1 MRRLCRRYLILTIN
15 RKRMM
20 KMLKRCRSI
29 VTSSLLVL
37 FMAGYVH
44 AATVQSAAG
53 NRTKQPHTLDRIVAV
68 VNEGVIT
75 QNQLNSR
82 VRSATIQLQRQK
94 VQLPPPEY
102 LRQQVL
108 DQMITERTQV
118 QLANEAGIRVEDTE
132 LEQALNRIA
141 ANQKMSTQQMRQMV
155 EKDGI
160 TWPDFREEIRSQMMI
175 ARVREREVDAKINVT
190 PGEVDNFLANQAAT
204 GAGEEVHLAHI
215 VIRIPEGA
223 SPETLNKLRMKAV
236 SIDDQ
241 AKAGRDFAQLAATY
255 SESNDAMQ
263 GGDLGFRPVDSL
275 PQVMTSAIANLRPGQ
290 VSDVVRSPSGF
301 HIVKL
306 IARKG
311 GGGALPQIQQTHARH
326 ILIKVTEITSESEAR
341 QKINMVHARLKS
353 GEDFATLAKLYSQD
367 GSAQKGGDLG
377 WLYPGD
383 TVPAFDQAMNALKIG
398 EISNPVQSQFG
409 FHIIQ
414 VLERKTTDVSQ
425 ERQRQRATMALRQRK
440 LEEANQEWVRQVR
453 DRAYVEIRLED
464 Q

>member
-1 MRRLCRRYLILTIN
+1 MPMLNRYRTLFAVMVLA
-15 RKRMM
+15 
-20 KMLKRCRSI
+20 LLWSI
-29 VTSSLLVL
+29 GVAAAPAPSGTTS
-37 FMAGYVH
+37 
-44 AATVQSAAG
+44 
-53 NRTKQPHTLDRIVAV
+53 RTSQPQTLDRIVAV
-68 VNEGVIT
+68 VNDGVIT
-75 QNQLNSR
+75 QHQLNSR
-82 VRSATIQLQRQK
+82 VRSATMQLQRQK
-94 VQLPPPEY
+94 VQLPPGDM

-108 DQMITERTQV
+108 EQMITERTQV
-118 QLANEAGIRVEDTE
+118 QVAQEAGVRIEDTE

-160 TWPDFREEIRSQMMI
+160 AWPDFREEIRSQMMI

-204 GAGEEVHLAHI
+204 GSGEEVHLAHI

-241 AKAGRDFAQLAATY
+241 AKAGRDFGQLAATY

-275 PQVMTSAIANLRPGQ
+275 PQVMSSAIANLKPGQ

-306 IARKG
+306 LARRG
-311 GGGALPQIQQTHARH
+311 GGSALPQVQQTHARH
-326 ILIKVTEITSESEAR
+326 ILIKVTEITSEAEAR
-341 QKINMVHARLKS
+341 QKINQVHVRLKN
-353 GEDFATLAKLYSQD
+353 GEDFPTLAKLYSQD

-414 VLERKTTDVSQ
+414 VLERRTTDVSQ

-453 DRAYVEIRLED
+453 DRAYVEIRADD

>member
-1 MRRLCRRYLILTIN
+1 
-15 RKRMM
+15 M
-20 KMLKRCRSI
+20 KMLNRFKTMVA
-29 VTSSLLVL
+29 VT
-37 FMAGYVH
+37 F
-44 AATVQSAAG
+44 SAALMVG
-53 NRTKQPHTLDRIVAV
+53 VSQAAPANPAPVQRSSQPQTLDRIVAV
-68 VNEGVIT
+68 VNDGVIT

-82 VRSATIQLQRQK
+82 VRSATSQLHRQK
-94 VQLPPPEY
+94 VQLPPQEI

-108 DQMITERTQV
+108 DQMITERAQV
-118 QLANEAGIRVEDTE
+118 QTAKEAGIQVDDSD
-132 LEQALNRIA
+132 LEQALVRVA
-141 ANQKMSTQQMRQMV
+141 ANQKMTPQQMRQVV

-160 TWPDFREEIRSQMMI
+160 AWPDFREEIRSQMMI
-175 ARVREREVDAKINVT
+175 ARVREREVDARVNVS

-204 GAGEEVHLAHI
+204 GSGEEVHLAHI
-215 VIRIPEGA
+215 IIRIPEGA
-223 SPETLNKLRMKAV
+223 SPETLNKLRLKAV
-236 SIDDQ
+236 SIDEQ
-241 AKAGRDFAQLAATY
+241 AKSGRDFGQLAATY

-263 GGDLGFRPVDSL
+263 GGDLGFRPLDSL
-275 PQVMTSAIANLRPGQ
+275 PQVMSSAIANLKPGQ

-311 GGGALPQIQQTHARH
+311 GSALPQIQQTHARH
-326 ILIKVTEITSESEAR
+326 ILIKVTEVTSEAEAR
-341 QKINMVHARLKS
+341 QKINQVHSRLKN
-353 GEDFATLAKLYSQD
+353 GEDFAALAKLYSQD

-414 VLERKTTDVSQ
+414 VLERRTTDVSQ

-440 LEEANQEWVRQVR
+440 LEEANQEWIRQVR
-453 DRAYVEIRLED
+453 DRAYVEIRLDD

>member
-1 MRRLCRRYLILTIN
+1 MLN
-15 RKRMM
+15 RFKAMVA
-20 KMLKRCRSI
+20 
-29 VTSSLLVL
+29 VT
-37 FMAGYVH
+37 F
-44 AATVQSAAG
+44 SAALMIG
-53 NRTKQPHTLDRIVAV
+53 VSQAAPANPVPVQRSSQPQTLDRIVAV
-68 VNEGVIT
+68 VNDGVIT

-82 VRSATIQLQRQK
+82 VRSATSQLHRQK
-94 VQLPPPEY
+94 VQLPPQEI

-108 DQMITERTQV
+108 DQMITERAQV
-118 QLANEAGIRVEDTE
+118 QTAKEAGIQVDDSD
-132 LEQALNRIA
+132 LEQALVRVA
-141 ANQKMSTQQMRQMV
+141 ANQKMTPQQMRQVV

-160 TWPDFREEIRSQMMI
+160 AWPDFREEIRSQMMI
-175 ARVREREVDAKINVT
+175 ARVREREVDARVNVS

-215 VIRIPEGA
+215 IIRIPEGA
-223 SPETLNKLRMKAV
+223 SPETLNKLRLKAV
-236 SIDDQ
+236 SIDEQ
-241 AKAGRDFAQLAATY
+241 AKAGKDFGQLAATY

-263 GGDLGFRPVDSL
+263 GGDLGFRPLDSL
-275 PQVMTSAIANLRPGQ
+275 PQVMSSAIANLKPGQ

-311 GGGALPQIQQTHARH
+311 GSALPQIQQTHARH
-326 ILIKVTEITSESEAR
+326 ILIKVTEVTSEAEAR
-341 QKINMVHARLKS
+341 QKINQVHSRLKN
-353 GEDFATLAKLYSQD
+353 GEDFAALAKLYSQD

-414 VLERKTTDVSQ
+414 VLERRTTDVSQ

-440 LEEANQEWVRQVR
+440 LEEANQEWIRQVR
-453 DRAYVEIRLED
+453 DRAYVEIRMDD

>member
-1 MRRLCRRYLILTIN
+1 
-15 RKRMM
+15 M
-20 KMLKRCRSI
+20 KMPNRFKSFVSAIALM
-29 VTSSLLVL
+29 LLAV
-37 FMAGYVH
+37 GISH
-44 AATVQSAAG
+44 AAPASSTPVQRSS
-53 NRTKQPHTLDRIVAV
+53 QPQTLDRIVAV
-68 VNEGVIT
+68 VNDGVIT
-75 QNQLNSR
+75 QNQLNTR
-82 VRSATIQLQRQK
+82 VRSATMQLHRQK
-94 VQLPPPEY
+94 VQLPPHEI

-108 DQMITERTQV
+108 DQMITERALV
-118 QLANEAGIRVEDTE
+118 QTAKEAGVNVDDNDLDQAMVRV
-132 LEQALNRIA
+132 A
-141 ANQKMSTQQMRQMV
+141 ANQKMTPQQMRQTV

-175 ARVREREVDAKINVT
+175 ARVREREVDARVNVT
-190 PGEVDNFLANQAAT
+190 PGEVDNFLANQSAT

-223 SPETLNKLRMKAV
+223 SPETLNKLRLKAV

-241 AKAGRDFAQLAATY
+241 AKAGKDFGQLAATY

-263 GGDLGFRPVDSL
+263 GGDLGFRPLDSL
-275 PQVMTSAIANLRPGQ
+275 PQVMSSAIANLKPGQ

-306 IARKG
+306 IARRG
-311 GGGALPQIQQTHARH
+311 GGSALPQVQQTHARH
-326 ILIKVTEITSESEAR
+326 ILIKVTEVTSEPEAR
-341 QKINMVHARLKS
+341 QKINQVHSRLKS
-353 GEDFATLAKLYSQD
+353 GEDFAALAKLYSQD

-414 VLERKTTDVSQ
+414 VLERRTTDVSQ
-425 ERQRQRATMALRQRK
+425 DRQRQRASNALRQRK

-453 DRAYVEIRLED
+453 DRAYVEMHLDD

>member
-1 MRRLCRRYLILTIN
+1 
-15 RKRMM
+15 M
-20 KMLKRCRSI
+20 KMPNRFKAIVASLFSVALMVGVCQAAPANPTPAHRS
-29 VTSSLLVL
+29 S
-37 FMAGYVH
+37 
-44 AATVQSAAG
+44 
-53 NRTKQPHTLDRIVAV
+53 QPQTLDRIVAV
-68 VNEGVIT
+68 VNDGVIT

-82 VRSATIQLQRQK
+82 VRSATMQLHRQK
-94 VQLPPPEY
+94 VQLPPQEI

-108 DQMITERTQV
+108 DQMITERAQV
-118 QLANEAGIRVEDTE
+118 QTAKEAGIQVDDSD
-132 LEQALNRIA
+132 LEQALVRVA
-141 ANQKMSTQQMRQMV
+141 ANQKMTPQQMRQTV

-160 TWPDFREEIRSQMMI
+160 AWPDFREEIRSQMMI
-175 ARVREREVDAKINVT
+175 ARVREREVDARVNVS
-190 PGEVDNFLANQAAT
+190 PGEVDNFLANQSAT

-223 SPETLNKLRMKAV
+223 SPETLNKLRLKAV
-236 SIDDQ
+236 SIDEQ
-241 AKAGRDFAQLAATY
+241 AKAGKDFGQLAATY

-263 GGDLGFRPVDSL
+263 GGDLGFRPLDSL
-275 PQVMTSAIANLRPGQ
+275 PQVMSSAIANLKPGQ

-306 IARKG
+306 LARKG
-311 GGGALPQIQQTHARH
+311 GSAMPQIQQTHARH
-326 ILIKVTEITSESEAR
+326 ILIKVTEVTSEPEAR
-341 QKINMVHARLKS
+341 QKINQVHSRLKN
-353 GEDFATLAKLYSQD
+353 GEDFAALAKLYSQD

-414 VLERKTTDVSQ
+414 VLERRTTDVSQ

-440 LEEANQEWVRQVR
+440 LEEANQEWIRQVR
-453 DRAYVEIRLED
+453 DRAYVEIRLDD

>member
-1 MRRLCRRYLILTIN
+1 MQMFNRRFIAVCALMLSVLTPQLQAAPSQN
-15 RKRMM
+15 
-20 KMLKRCRSI
+20 
-29 VTSSLLVL
+29 TP
-37 FMAGYVH
+37 VH
-44 AATVQSAAG
+44 RA
-53 NRTKQPHTLDRIVAV
+53 NQPQTLDRIIAV
-68 VNEGVIT
+68 VNDGVIT

-82 VRSATIQLQRQK
+82 VRSASMQLQRQK
-94 VQLPPPEY
+94 VQLPPPEF

-118 QLANEAGIRVEDTE
+118 QVAQEAGIRVEDTE

-141 ANQKMSTQQMRQMV
+141 ANQKMTTQQMRQTV

-160 TWPDFREEIRSQMMI
+160 AWPDFREEIRSQMMI
-175 ARVREREVDAKINVT
+175 ARVREREVDAKVNVT
-190 PGEVDNFLANQAAT
+190 PGEVDNFLANQSAT

-215 VIRIPEGA
+215 IIRIPEGA

-263 GGDLGFRPVDSL
+263 GGDLGFRPLDSL
-275 PQVMTSAIANLRPGQ
+275 PQVMSSAIANLKPGQ

-306 IARKG
+306 IAHKG
-311 GGGALPQIQQTHARH
+311 GSALPQIQQTHARH

-341 QKINMVHARLKS
+341 QKINMVHSRLKN
-353 GEDFATLAKLYSQD
+353 GEDFAALAKLYSQD

-414 VLERKTTDVSQ
+414 VLERRTTDVSQ

-440 LEEANQEWVRQVR
+440 LEEANQEWVRQMR
-453 DRAYVEIRLED
+453 DRAYVEIRLDD

>member
-1 MRRLCRRYLILTIN
+1 
-15 RKRMM
+15 M
-20 KMLKRCRSI
+20 KMLNRFKTVVAVIFLAALMVEVSQAAPANPAPVQRS
-29 VTSSLLVL
+29 S
-37 FMAGYVH
+37 
-44 AATVQSAAG
+44 
-53 NRTKQPHTLDRIVAV
+53 QPQTLDRIVAV
-68 VNEGVIT
+68 VNDGVIT

-82 VRSATIQLQRQK
+82 VRSATSQLHRQK
-94 VQLPPPEY
+94 VQLPPQEI

-118 QLANEAGIRVEDTE
+118 QVAQEAGIRVEDTE

-141 ANQKMSTQQMRQMV
+141 ANQKMTTQQMRQTV

-160 TWPDFREEIRSQMMI
+160 AWPDFREEIRSQMMI
-175 ARVREREVDAKINVT
+175 ARVREREVDAKVNVT
-190 PGEVDNFLANQAAT
+190 PGEVDNFLANQSAT

-215 VIRIPEGA
+215 IIRIPEGA

-263 GGDLGFRPVDSL
+263 GGDLGFRPLDSL
-275 PQVMTSAIANLRPGQ
+275 PQVMSSAIANLKPGQ

-311 GGGALPQIQQTHARH
+311 GSALPQIQQTHARH

-341 QKINMVHARLKS
+341 QKINMVHSRLKN
-353 GEDFATLAKLYSQD
+353 GEDFAALAKLYSQD

-414 VLERKTTDVSQ
+414 VLERRTTDVSQ

-453 DRAYVEIRLED
+453 DRAYVEIRLDD

>member
-1 MRRLCRRYLILTIN
+1 MQMFNRRFIAVCALIL
-15 RKRMM
+15 
-20 KMLKRCRSI
+20 S
-29 VTSSLLVL
+29 VL
-37 FMAGYVH
+37 TPQLQAAPSQNTPVH
-44 AATVQSAAG
+44 RA
-53 NRTKQPHTLDRIVAV
+53 NQPQTLDRIIAV
-68 VNEGVIT
+68 VNDGVIT

-82 VRSATIQLQRQK
+82 VRSASMQLQRQK
-94 VQLPPPEY
+94 VQLPPPEF

-118 QLANEAGIRVEDTE
+118 QVAQEAGIRVEDTE

-141 ANQKMSTQQMRQMV
+141 ANQKMTTQQMRQTV

-160 TWPDFREEIRSQMMI
+160 AWPDFREEIRSQMMI
-175 ARVREREVDAKINVT
+175 ARVREREVDAKVNVT
-190 PGEVDNFLANQAAT
+190 PGEVDNFLANQSAT

-215 VIRIPEGA
+215 IIRIPEGA

-263 GGDLGFRPVDSL
+263 GGDLGFRPLDSL
-275 PQVMTSAIANLRPGQ
+275 PQVMSSAIANLKPGQ

-311 GGGALPQIQQTHARH
+311 GSALPQIQQTHARH

-341 QKINMVHARLKS
+341 QKINMVHSRLKN
-353 GEDFATLAKLYSQD
+353 GEDFAALAKLYSQD

-414 VLERKTTDVSQ
+414 VLERRTTDVSQ

-453 DRAYVEIRLED
+453 DRAYVEIRLDD

>member
-1 MRRLCRRYLILTIN
+1 MQMFNRRFIAVCALIL
-15 RKRMM
+15 
-20 KMLKRCRSI
+20 S
-29 VTSSLLVL
+29 VL
-37 FMAGYVH
+37 TPQLQAAPSQNTPVH
-44 AATVQSAAG
+44 RA
-53 NRTKQPHTLDRIVAV
+53 NQPQTLDRIIAV
-68 VNEGVIT
+68 VNDGVIT

-82 VRSATIQLQRQK
+82 VRSASMQLQRQK
-94 VQLPPPEY
+94 VQLPPPEF

-118 QLANEAGIRVEDTE
+118 QVAQEAGIRVEDTE

-141 ANQKMSTQQMRQMV
+141 ANQKMTTQQMRQTV

-160 TWPDFREEIRSQMMI
+160 AWPDFREEIRSQMMI
-175 ARVREREVDAKINVT
+175 ARVREREVDAKVNVT
-190 PGEVDNFLANQAAT
+190 PGEVDNFLANQSAT

-215 VIRIPEGA
+215 IIRIPEGA

-263 GGDLGFRPVDSL
+263 GGDLGFRPLDSL
-275 PQVMTSAIANLRPGQ
+275 PQVMSSAIANLKPGQ

-311 GGGALPQIQQTHARH
+311 GSALPQIQQTHARH

-341 QKINMVHARLKS
+341 QKINMVHGRLKN
-353 GEDFATLAKLYSQD
+353 GEDFAALAKLYSQD

-414 VLERKTTDVSQ
+414 VLERRTTDVSQ

-453 DRAYVEIRLED
+453 DRAYVEIRLDD

>member
-1 MRRLCRRYLILTIN
+1 
-15 RKRMM
+15 M
-20 KMLKRCRSI
+20 KMPNRFKTM
-29 VTSSLLVL
+29 VAVL
-37 FMAGYVH
+37 F
-44 AATVQSAAG
+44 SAALMVG
-53 NRTKQPHTLDRIVAV
+53 VGQAAPANPIPVQRSSQPQTLDRIVAV
-68 VNEGVIT
+68 VNDGVIT

-82 VRSATIQLQRQK
+82 VRSATMQLHRQK
-94 VQLPPPEY
+94 VQLPPQEI

-108 DQMITERTQV
+108 DQMITERAQV
-118 QLANEAGIRVEDTE
+118 QTAKEAGIQVDDSD
-132 LEQALNRIA
+132 LEQALVRVA
-141 ANQKMSTQQMRQMV
+141 ANQKMTPQQMRQTV

-160 TWPDFREEIRSQMMI
+160 AWPDFREEIRSQMMI
-175 ARVREREVDAKINVT
+175 ARVREREVDARVNVS
-190 PGEVDNFLANQAAT
+190 PGEVDNFLANQSAT
-204 GAGEEVHLAHI
+204 GGSEEVHLAHI

-223 SPETLNKLRMKAV
+223 SPETLNKLRLKAV
-236 SIDDQ
+236 SIDEQ
-241 AKAGRDFAQLAATY
+241 AKAGKDFGQLAATY

-263 GGDLGFRPVDSL
+263 GGDLGFRPLDSL
-275 PQVMTSAIANLRPGQ
+275 PQVMSSAIANLKPGQ

-306 IARKG
+306 IGRKG
-311 GGGALPQIQQTHARH
+311 GSALPQIQQTHARH
-326 ILIKVTEITSESEAR
+326 ILIKVTEVTSEPEAR
-341 QKINMVHARLKS
+341 QKINQVHSRLKN
-353 GEDFATLAKLYSQD
+353 GEDFAALAKLYSQD

-414 VLERKTTDVSQ
+414 VLERRTTDVSQ

-440 LEEANQEWVRQVR
+440 LEEANQEWIRQVR
-453 DRAYVEIRLED
+453 DRAYVEIRMDD

>member
-1 MRRLCRRYLILTIN
+1 
-15 RKRMM
+15 M
-20 KMLKRCRSI
+20 KMPNRFKAM
-29 VTSSLLVL
+29 VAVL
-37 FMAGYVH
+37 FSAVLMVGVIQ
-44 AATVQSAAG
+44 AAPINPTSAQ
-53 NRTKQPHTLDRIVAV
+53 RSSQPQTLDRIVAV
-68 VNEGVIT
+68 VNDGVIT

-82 VRSATIQLQRQK
+82 VRSATSQLHRQK
-94 VQLPPPEY
+94 VQLPPQEI

-108 DQMITERTQV
+108 DQMITERALV
-118 QLANEAGIRVEDTE
+118 QTAKEAGVNVDDNDLDQAMVRV
-132 LEQALNRIA
+132 A
-141 ANQKMSTQQMRQMV
+141 ANQKMTPQQMRQTV

-160 TWPDFREEIRSQMMI
+160 TWPEFREEIRNQMMI
-175 ARVREREVDAKINVT
+175 ARVREREVDARVSVT
-190 PGEVDNFLANQAAT
+190 PGEVDNFLANQSVS

-223 SPETLNKLRMKAV
+223 SPETLNKLRLKAV

-241 AKAGRDFAQLAATY
+241 AKAGKDFGQLAATY

-263 GGDLGFRPVDSL
+263 GGDLGFRPLDSL
-275 PQVMTSAIANLRPGQ
+275 PQVMSSAIANLKPGQ

-306 IARKG
+306 IARRG
-311 GGGALPQIQQTHARH
+311 GGSALPQVQQTHARH
-326 ILIKVTEITSESEAR
+326 ILIKVTEVTSEPEAR
-341 QKINMVHARLKS
+341 QKINQVHSRLKS
-353 GEDFATLAKLYSQD
+353 GEDFAALAKLYSQD

-414 VLERKTTDVSQ
+414 VLERRTTDVSQ
-425 ERQRQRATMALRQRK
+425 ERQRQRASNALRQRK

-453 DRAYVEIRLED
+453 DRAYVEMHLDD

>member
-1 MRRLCRRYLILTIN
+1 MNMFN
-15 RKRMM
+15 RFK
-20 KMLKRCRSI
+20 
-29 VTSSLLVL
+29 LLLPALVFL
-37 FMAGYVH
+37 LLAVNS
-44 AATVQSAAG
+44 AQSAPVSQTTAHKA
-53 NRTKQPHTLDRIVAV
+53 NQPQTLDRIVAV
-68 VNEGVIT
+68 VNDGVIT
-75 QNQLNSR
+75 QNQLNNR
-82 VRSATIQLQRQK
+82 VRSATMQLNRQK
-94 VQLPPPEY
+94 VQLPPAEII
-102 LRQQVL
+102 RQQVL
-108 DQMITERTQV
+108 DQMITERAQV
-118 QLANEAGIRVEDTE
+118 QMAKEAGIQVDDSD
-132 LEQALNRIA
+132 LEQALVRVA
-141 ANQKMSTQQMRQMV
+141 ANQKMTPQQMRQTI

-160 TWPDFREEIRSQMMI
+160 AWSDFREEIRNQMMI
-175 ARVREREVDAKINVT
+175 ARVREREVDARINVS
-190 PGEVDNFLANQAAT
+190 PGEVDNFLANQSAT
-204 GAGEEVHLAHI
+204 GAGEEVHIAHI

-223 SPETLNKLRMKAV
+223 SPETLNKLRLKAV
-236 SIDDQ
+236 SIDEQ
-241 AKAGRDFAQLAATY
+241 ARSGRDFSQLAATY

-263 GGDLGFRPVDSL
+263 GGDLGFRPLDSL
-275 PQVMTSAIANLRPGQ
+275 PQVMSSAIANLKPGQ

-311 GGGALPQIQQTHARH
+311 GSALPQVQQTHARH
-326 ILIKVTEITSESEAR
+326 ILIKVTEVTSEPEAR
-341 QKINMVHARLKS
+341 QKINQVHARLKS
-353 GEDFATLAKLYSQD
+353 GEDFAALAKLYSQD

-414 VLERKTTDVSQ
+414 VLERRTTDVSQ

-453 DRAYVEIRLED
+453 DRAYVEIRLDD

>member
-1 MRRLCRRYLILTIN
+1 MLN
-15 RKRMM
+15 RFKTMVAV
-20 KMLKRCRSI
+20 I
-29 VTSSLLVL
+29 
-37 FMAGYVH
+37 F
-44 AATVQSAAG
+44 SAALMVG
-53 NRTKQPHTLDRIVAV
+53 VSQAAPANPVPVQRSSQPQTLDRIVAV
-68 VNEGVIT
+68 VNDGVIT

-82 VRSATIQLQRQK
+82 VRSATSQLHRQK
-94 VQLPPPEY
+94 VQLPPQEI

-108 DQMITERTQV
+108 DQMITERAQV
-118 QLANEAGIRVEDTE
+118 QTAKEAGIQVDDSD
-132 LEQALNRIA
+132 LEQALVRVA
-141 ANQKMSTQQMRQMV
+141 ANQKMTPQQMRQVV

-160 TWPDFREEIRSQMMI
+160 AWPDFREEIRSQMMI
-175 ARVREREVDAKINVT
+175 ARVREREVDARVNVS

-215 VIRIPEGA
+215 IIRIPEGA
-223 SPETLNKLRMKAV
+223 SPETLNKLRLKAV
-236 SIDDQ
+236 SIDEQ
-241 AKAGRDFAQLAATY
+241 AKAGKDFGQLAATY

-263 GGDLGFRPVDSL
+263 GGDLGFRPLDSL
-275 PQVMTSAIANLRPGQ
+275 PQVMSSAIANLKPGQ

-311 GGGALPQIQQTHARH
+311 GSALPQIQQTHARH
-326 ILIKVTEITSESEAR
+326 ILIKVTEVTSEAEAR
-341 QKINMVHARLKS
+341 QKINQVHSRLKN
-353 GEDFATLAKLYSQD
+353 GEDFAALAKLYSQD

-414 VLERKTTDVSQ
+414 VLERRTTDVSQ

-440 LEEANQEWVRQVR
+440 LEEANQEWIRQVR
-453 DRAYVEIRLED
+453 DRAYVEIRMDD